1 MNDNQKNISEKQENS
16 LDEIIK
22 NNNNAQIKIDDLK
35 KAEDFI
41 ECILEIYKTKMEA
54 SSKEKNLILKYKEI
68 SFKKDYLENYLT
80 QVQSFSEL
88 NENKKFDLIIDLL
101 NFYNSE
107 KNKNINEKEILTKLF
122 NEYLNEKGEL
132 ILLCDYNY
140 LNKIGNDL
148 KNILGEDNKLKIL
161 MKIYVIS
168 KVPFLALFT
177 IKKLY
182 LTKEKIDILNEKI
195 LAYEIYED
203 LTLTKPISYT
213 LIQMPKA
220 IDYMYKMYQYQN
232 YLKILYP
239 GKTYHINIKET
250 FWSDNISFL
259 MIIVDSDNEELIK
272 QNNCAA
278 IVIGQSHLNN
288 FISLNKEAN
297 LSLCKQC
304 KVSRLIIIRPSPFD
318 LYTVTNIRDRI
329 SSYIM
334 LFKFEKCMQKS
345 IPIML
350 MNDENENVDKVYI
363 DNKYLIRE
371 VKQKDNILR
380 QLLYL
385 QNPHEVQSEIKI
397 MLTSKSKSKNKNNEN
412 KYKALNTI
420 ERYASKN
427 LVECFDDSYL
437 SMFYAQVAL
446 SGIFFLNFEKYP
458 ENKKKILVL
467 GAGVG
472 GINYFM
478 DKILK
483 SNVEIDAVE
492 IDQKVIELGRDYF
505 GLNDYKKEKNKND
518 NPIKW
523 YFQDAKNFIEEKDV
537 ENHYDLIIMNIHN
550 TSPKKERSVP
560 NAIFEEKIIKKI
572 NKMLKNDEGIYIMYL
587 MCKNSVIYNNSSDKI
602 KNNFKQILLVENND
616 ELNKIHFCFKSK
628 VGKNELLKNYFLNIK
643 NLAEKKDIADIK
655 LIEKSSIHLI
665 NKFIEIN
672 NN

>member
-1 MNDNQKNISEKQENS
+1 MNDNQTNVSEKQENNI
-16 LDEIIK
+16 DEIIK

-35 KAEDFI
+35 NAEDFI

-54 SSKEKNLILKYKEI
+54 SSKEKNLILKNKEI
-68 SFKKDYLENYLT
+68 SFKKDYFANYLT
-80 QVQSFSEL
+80 QIQSLTEL
-88 NENKKFDLIIDLL
+88 KENKKFDIIIDIL

-107 KNKNINEKEILTKLF
+107 TNKNINEKEILMKLF

-132 ILLCDYNY
+132 VLLCDYNY
-140 LNKIGNDL
+140 LNKLGNDL

-168 KVPFLALFT
+168 KVPFLALFA

-239 GKTYHINIKET
+239 GKTYNINIKET

-259 MIIVDSDNEELIK
+259 MIIVDSDSEELIK

-288 FISLNKEAN
+288 FISLNKESN

-334 LFKFEKCMQKS
+334 LFKFEKCVQKS

-412 KYKALNTI
+412 KYKTLNTI
-420 ERYASKN
+420 ER
-427 LVECFDDSYL
+427 
-437 SMFYAQVAL
+437 
-446 SGIFFLNFEKYP
+446 
-458 ENKKKILVL
+458 
-467 GAGVG
+467 
-472 GINYFM
+472 
-478 DKILK
+478 
-483 SNVEIDAVE
+483 
-492 IDQKVIELGRDYF
+492 
-505 GLNDYKKEKNKND
+505 
-518 NPIKW
+518 
-523 YFQDAKNFIEEKDV
+523 
-537 ENHYDLIIMNIHN
+537 
-550 TSPKKERSVP
+550 
-560 NAIFEEKIIKKI
+560 
-572 NKMLKNDEGIYIMYL
+572 
-587 MCKNSVIYNNSSDKI
+587 
-602 KNNFKQILLVENND
+602 
-616 ELNKIHFCFKSK
+616 
-628 VGKNELLKNYFLNIK
+628 
-643 NLAEKKDIADIK
+643 
-655 LIEKSSIHLI
+655 
-665 NKFIEIN
+665 
-672 NN
+672 

>member
-1 MNDNQKNISEKQENS
+1 
-16 LDEIIK
+16 
-22 NNNNAQIKIDDLK
+22 
-35 KAEDFI
+35 
-41 ECILEIYKTKMEA
+41 MEA

-239 GKTYHINIKET
+239 GKTYYINIKET

-334 LFKFEKCMQKS
+334 LFKFEKCLQKS
-345 IPIML
+345 SPIML

-397 MLTSKSKSKNKNNEN
+397 ILTSKSKS
-412 KYKALNTI
+412 
-420 ERYASKN
+420 
-427 LVECFDDSYL
+427 
-437 SMFYAQVAL
+437 
-446 SGIFFLNFEKYP
+446 
-458 ENKKKILVL
+458 
-467 GAGVG
+467 
-472 GINYFM
+472 
-478 DKILK
+478 
-483 SNVEIDAVE
+483 
-492 IDQKVIELGRDYF
+492 
-505 GLNDYKKEKNKND
+505 
-518 NPIKW
+518 
-523 YFQDAKNFIEEKDV
+523 
-537 ENHYDLIIMNIHN
+537 
-550 TSPKKERSVP
+550 
-560 NAIFEEKIIKKI
+560 
-572 NKMLKNDEGIYIMYL
+572 
-587 MCKNSVIYNNSSDKI
+587 
-602 KNNFKQILLVENND
+602 
-616 ELNKIHFCFKSK
+616 
-628 VGKNELLKNYFLNIK
+628 
-643 NLAEKKDIADIK
+643 
-655 LIEKSSIHLI
+655 
-665 NKFIEIN
+665 
-672 NN
+672 